1 MKALVQDIYG
11 TSDVLRVDEVDRPQ
25 PAAGEVLVR
34 IAAAS
39 VNAADWHIMRGE
51 PRVARL
57 MDRHTFGRTGPRQ
70 RIRGRDFAGTI
81 EDLGPGVTGW
91 QVGDE
96 VLGEHVATLAEYAAV
111 PQNCLAR
118 KPTEL
123 PFEAAAAL
131 PLAAVTADLCLT
143 RGQVA
148 SGHRVLVIGA
158 SGGVGTFAVQ
168 LAAGLGATVTGVC
181 RTGNIDLVTSLG
193 AAEVVDYTREDFTR
207 AGVAYDVVLD
217 LVGNRT
223 LRDLRRVV
231 APGGRLVLSGGGNAG
246 RRHPPRPGW
255 TDGQGPAP
263 RAHARSAGG
272 DPDGRAGCRAAHRTR
287 GHGRSRRYPRR
298 DRAHVPTPR
307 RRSRDPAPRGAA
319 RPRQDRRDGLSGPHG
334 YALRADS
341 ELAGKPRSTDGLGEV
356 SRFRR
361 GPRWWLEGRAVLLT
375 SLSGCSTSGFRSR
388 RDGWVVRK

>member
-11 TSDVLRVDEVDRPQ
+11 TSGVLYVDEVDRPK

-81 EDLGPGVTGW
+81 EDLGRGVTGW

-111 PQNCLAR
+111 PQNCLTR

-123 PFEAAAAL
+123 SFEAAAAL
-131 PLAAVTADLCLT
+131 PLAAVTADLCLG

-148 SGHRVLVIGA
+148 SGQRVLVIGA

-168 LAAGLGATVTGVC
+168 LAVGLGATVAGVC

-223 LRDLRRVV
+223 LRELRRVV

-246 RRHPPRPGW
+246 EGTLLGPVGLMAKGRLLGRLLGLEVVIPMAEPDAARLTELAAMAARGDIRAVIERTFQLHDAAAAIRHLEVE
-255 TDGQGPAP
+255 
-263 RAHARSAGG
+263 HAR
-272 DPDGRAGCRAAHRTR
+272 
-287 GHGRSRRYPRR
+287 
-298 DRAHVPTPR
+298 
-307 RRSRDPAPRGAA
+307 
-319 RPRQDRRDGLSGPHG
+319 
-334 YALRADS
+334 
-341 ELAGKPRSTDGLGEV
+341 GKI
-356 SRFRR
+356 
-361 GPRWWLEGRAVLLT
+361 
-375 SLSGCSTSGFRSR
+375 
-388 RDGWVVRK
+388 VVTI

>member
-11 TSDVLRVDEVDRPQ
+11 TSDVLRVDEVDRPK
-25 PAAGEVLVR
+25 PASGEVLVR

-143 RGQVA
+143 RGQVG

-207 AGVAYDVVLD
+207 AGLAYDVVLD

-223 LRDLRRVV
+223 LGDLRRVV

-246 RRHPPRPGW
+246 EGTLLGPVGLMAKGRLLGRMLGLQVMTPMAEPDAARLTELAAMAARGDIGAVVERTYPLHDAAAAIRHLEVE
-255 TDGQGPAP
+255 
-263 RAHARSAGG
+263 HAR
-272 DPDGRAGCRAAHRTR
+272 
-287 GHGRSRRYPRR
+287 
-298 DRAHVPTPR
+298 
-307 RRSRDPAPRGAA
+307 
-319 RPRQDRRDGLSGPHG
+319 
-334 YALRADS
+334 
-341 ELAGKPRSTDGLGEV
+341 GKI
-356 SRFRR
+356 
-361 GPRWWLEGRAVLLT
+361 
-375 SLSGCSTSGFRSR
+375 
-388 RDGWVVRK
+388 VVTV

>member
-11 TSDVLRVDEVDRPQ
+11 TSDVLRVDEVDRPK
-25 PAAGEVLVR
+25 PASGEVLVR

-143 RGQVA
+143 RGQVG

-223 LRDLRRVV
+223 LGDLRRVV

-246 RRHPPRPGW
+246 EGTLLGPVGLMAKGRLLGRMLGLQVMTPMAEPDAARLTELAAMAARGDIRAVVERTYPLHDAAAAIRHLEVE
-255 TDGQGPAP
+255 
-263 RAHARSAGG
+263 HAR
-272 DPDGRAGCRAAHRTR
+272 
-287 GHGRSRRYPRR
+287 
-298 DRAHVPTPR
+298 
-307 RRSRDPAPRGAA
+307 
-319 RPRQDRRDGLSGPHG
+319 
-334 YALRADS
+334 
-341 ELAGKPRSTDGLGEV
+341 GKI
-356 SRFRR
+356 
-361 GPRWWLEGRAVLLT
+361 
-375 SLSGCSTSGFRSR
+375 
-388 RDGWVVRK
+388 VVTV